1 MRSGRRVVD
10 SERSVDVKS
19 INSYTR
25 NTQAHRALVASD
37 AELEKEDALTVGF
50 VDDDDLVGEVD
61 AERFA
66 RGLLQEE
73 VVREE
78 HELSNEGGSG

>member
-1 MRSGRRVVD
+1 MKGGAGRGR
-10 SERSVDVKS
+10 
-19 INSYTR
+19 
-25 NTQAHRALVASD
+25 
-37 AELEKEDALTVGF
+37 EDALTVGF

-73 VVREE
+73 VVWEE
-78 HELSNEGGSG
+78 HELFNDGISG

>member
-1 MRSGRRVVD
+1 M
-10 SERSVDVKS
+10 E
-19 INSYTR
+19 
-25 NTQAHRALVASD
+25 
-37 AELEKEDALTVGF
+37 EEDALTVGF

-73 VVREE
+73 VVWEE
-78 HELSNEGGSG
+78 HELSNEPGSG

>member
-1 MRSGRRVVD
+1 MWAPID
-10 SERSVDVKS
+10 Q
-19 INSYTR
+19 I
-25 NTQAHRALVASD
+25 A
-37 AELEKEDALTVGF
+37 VG
-50 VDDDDLVGEVD
+50 LGGEVD

-73 VVREE
+73 VVWEE

>member
-1 MRSGRRVVD
+1 MR
-10 SERSVDVKS
+10 DV
-19 INSYTR
+19 
-25 NTQAHRALVASD
+25 QANRALVEGS
-37 AELEKEDALTVGF
+37 EGLEKEDALTVGF

-73 VVREE
+73 VVGQED
-78 HELSNEGGSG
+78 ELR

>member
-1 MRSGRRVVD
+1 MR
-10 SERSVDVKS
+10 
-19 INSYTR
+19 
-25 NTQAHRALVASD
+25 L
-37 AELEKEDALTVGF
+37 

-73 VVREE
+73 VVGQED
-78 HELSNEGGSG
+78 ELRYASLTVNNNRASSESLGGARGRGRVDTVPALGEWRVGSRSRGRCRLLGRC